1 MASVRDRISD
11 DRSARKRDRPKH
23 LDYSR
28 WRRLSEAGEL
38 LYLVDVN
45 PNLRLLD
52 VVALARDW
60 PEKGLTRGQVG
71 TIVEELDGDVFEV
84 EFADDN
90 GRAYAFAALKSSD
103 VIKLHFNPVAAA
115 PA

>member
-1 MASVRDRISD
+1 M
-11 DRSARKRDRPKH
+11 
-23 LDYSR
+23 
-28 WRRLSEAGEL
+28 

-45 PNLRLLD
+45 PTLRLLD
-52 VVALARDW
+52 VVALSRDW

>member
-1 MASVRDRISD
+1 M
-11 DRSARKRDRPKH
+11 
-23 LDYSR
+23 
-28 WRRLSEAGEL
+28 
-38 LYLVDVN
+38 LYPIDVN
-45 PNLRLLD
+45 PTLRLLD
-52 VVALARDW
+52 IVALARDW

-71 TIVEELDGDVFEV
+71 TIVEELDGDAFEV

-90 GRAYAFAALKSSD
+90 GRAYAFAALKPTD